1 MDDRGH
7 QYILVLIDA
16 FSRWV
21 ELFPT
26 TSVSAYETASC
37 LFQHFGRFGTPSAI
51 HTDRGTA
58 FHNELVEE
66 LTRLA
71 GTDHSLSTAYSKE
84 ENGIVERANQE
95 VLRHLTA
102 ILFDTRVS
110 NAWSY
115 EQLPMVQRIMNTVEK
130 TSTGVTPAEL
140 VLTNSIRL
148 TSRILAPPSAS
159 NNRNQ
164 ISLSDV
170 MDRWSKNCLLYT
182 SPSPRDR
189 TRSRMPS
196 SA

>member
-1 MDDRGH
+1 MRSHVGSSYSPPRLCQLLRRH
-7 QYILVLIDA
+7 RVC
-16 FSRWV
+16 FSTLAGSALLQQSTPTEVR
-21 ELFPT
+21 PST
-26 TSVSAYETASC
+26 TSW
-37 LFQHFGRFGTPSAI
+37 L
-51 HTDRGTA
+51 
-58 FHNELVEE
+58 
-66 LTRLA
+66 RLA

-102 ILFDTRVS
+102 ITRVS

-159 NNRNQ
+159 NNPV
-164 ISLSDV
+164 S
-170 MDRWSKNCLLYT
+170 YT
-182 SPSPRDR
+182 HLTLPTKRIV
-189 TRSRMPS
+189 
-196 SA
+196 